1 MTSRELEALARI
13 GALKAEAPSRAEY
26 DGLVSL
32 GEARLTD
39 AGRRE
44 LALASRFDLAYNAAH
59 ALALAALRRV
69 GFRAGNRRVVF
80 EALAHTTALS
90 EGAGESSSSATSS
103 ATSLST
109 KGHPTSMSV
118 CSTTSSARRAS
129 CATRC
134 TSSLPRTRGREARN
148 SEDSGADIDSP
159 AVHAHLGTPR
169 NVDLSAGMMY
179 GHTGGRG

>member
-13 GALKAEAPSRAEY
+13 GALKAEAPSRAEH

-44 LALASRFDLAYNAAH
+44 LAPASRFDLAYNAAH

-90 EGAGESSSSATSS
+90 EGARRVLIKCHEQRNFAEYEGSSDVDERLLDNLIRA
-103 ATSLST
+103 ARELRDA
-109 KGHPTSMSV
+109 V
-118 CSTTSSARRAS
+118 CQLAPPNPET
-129 CATRC
+129 
-134 TSSLPRTRGREARN
+134 
-148 SEDSGADIDSP
+148 
-159 AVHAHLGTPR
+159 
-169 NVDLSAGMMY
+169 
-179 GHTGGRG
+179 